1 LKAVETDAYP
11 QEILADEEPR
21 YLRRQ
26 KPLEIKRRKFGRRAW
41 KTYLRVA
48 LWVAAGLAGAWLSFA
63 AGRFLLTSPAMALLH
78 PEQVELTG
86 NHHVS
91 RARVI
96 EIFAADR
103 GRSVLRIPLEHRR
116 GQLEAIPWVEQA
128 TVRRALPNK
137 IEVEIVERTPIAFLR
152 QGNDLAL
159 VDSHGVILE
168 RPLEGNF
175 HFPVV
180 KGITADMPPEER
192 ESRMQMYAGFA
203 QQVQAARSGALD
215 HVSQV
220 DLSDPRDLRASLTGL
235 PGSSGTAG
243 RSSGT
248 FGPEDAPLLVR
259 FGEGDF
265 EGKYRALLENIG
277 LWRSTAGRV
286 ESVDLRFDREAVV
299 NPDPEGLAPRRARD
313 RASARAVPKAAPK
326 RLR

>member
-1 LKAVETDAYP
+1 MRALDTDAYP

-26 KPLEIKRRKFGRRAW
+26 RPLEIKRRKFGRRAW

-48 LWVAAGLAGAWLSFA
+48 LWVAAGLAGAWLSFVV
-63 AGRFLLTSPAMALLH
+63 GHFLLTSPAMALLH
-78 PEQVELTG
+78 PEQVVLTG

-91 RARVI
+91 RAKVL

-103 GRSVLRIPLEHRR
+103 ARSVLRIPLELRR

-128 TVRRALPNK
+128 TVRRALPNR

-152 QGNDLAL
+152 QGSSLAL

-168 RPLEGNF
+168 RPLEANF

-192 ESRMQMYAGFA
+192 ETRMQMYAGFA

-215 HVSQV
+215 HVSQA

-235 PGSSGTAG
+235 PGSTGTTG
-243 RSSGT
+243 RSSGALS
-248 FGPEDAPLLVR
+248 PEDAPLLVH
-259 FGEGDF
+259 FGDSDF
-265 EGKYRALLENIG
+265 EGKYRALLENLG
-277 LWRSTAGRV
+277 QWRLTAGRV

-299 NPDPEGLAPRRARD
+299 NPDPEGLAPRPARK
-313 RASARAVPKAAPK
+313 RASARALPKAAPK
-326 RLR
+326 RWR